1 MTTASTYN
9 ASIPMG
15 KQSEDAPFL
24 HRSIIGHATKALV
37 KRRGS
42 MSQLA
47 RLEHPGE
54 GGLGEGGCLGE

>member
-1 MTTASTYN
+1 
-9 ASIPMG
+9 MG